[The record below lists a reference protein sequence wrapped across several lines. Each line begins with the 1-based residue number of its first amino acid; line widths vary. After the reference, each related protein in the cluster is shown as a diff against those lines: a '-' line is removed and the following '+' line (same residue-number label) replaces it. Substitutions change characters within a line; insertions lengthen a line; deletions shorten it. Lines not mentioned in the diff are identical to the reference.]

1 LKVLIIEDDS
11 GIVDS
16 LNLLFRMRWPEVEF
30 KITSKGETGLAA
42 VEEWNP
48 DLTVLDLGLPDI
60 DGLEVLKRI
69 RLFSSTPVIILTA
82 RGDEYDI
89 VRGLELGADDYIV
102 KPFKQFEFIARVK
115 TAMRHQSIAPVEA
128 VYAKGPFKLM
138 PATHKLF
145 IDNRE
150 IFLTKSECIIFRKLL
165 ENANSVVTQGA
176 LSRVLWGD
184 DLPESIE
191 AIRVYISR
199 IRQKIDQNDSSAA
212 NISTKPGIGYCLS
225 LSK

>member
-1 LKVLIIEDDS
+1 MKVLIVEDDP

-16 LNLLFRMRWPEVEF
+16 LNLLFKMRWPEVEF
-30 KITSKGETGLAA
+30 TITNKGETGLLT

-48 DLTVLDLGLPDI
+48 DLIVLDLGLPDV
-60 DGLEVLKRI
+60 DGLDVLKRL

-115 TAMRHQSIAPVEA
+115 TAMRHQAIAPVEA
-128 VYAKGPFKLM
+128 VYIKGPFKLS
-138 PATHKLF
+138 PGNHRLF
-145 IDNRE
+145 ILDRE
-150 IFLTKSECIIFRKLL
+150 VVFTKSECIIFRKLL
-165 ENANSVVTQGA
+165 ENVNSVVTQGM

-184 DLPESIE
+184 DFPESVE

-199 IRQKIDQNDSSAA
+199 IRQKIDQNSSE
-212 NISTKPGIGYCLS
+212 NSYISTKPGIGYCLN
-225 LSK
+225 LPK

>member
-1 LKVLIIEDDS
+1 MKVLIIEDDS

-16 LNLLFRMRWPEVEF
+16 LNLLFKMRWPEVEF
-30 KITSKGETGLAA
+30 KITSKGETGLLA
-42 VEEWNP
+42 VEQWNP

-69 RLFSSTPVIILTA
+69 RLFSLTPVIILTA

-102 KPFKQFEFIARVK
+102 KPFKQLEFLARAK
-115 TAMRHQSIAPVEA
+115 TVLRHQGIAPVDA
-128 VYAKGPFKLM
+128 VYAKGPFKLT
-138 PATHKLF
+138 PATHKLYF
-145 IDNRE
+145 DNRE
-150 IFLTKSECIIFRKLL
+150 IILTKSECIIFLKLL

-184 DLPESIE
+184 DLPESVE

-199 IRQKIDQNDSSAA
+199 IRQKIEQNDPELAY
-212 NISTKPGIGYCLS
+212 ISTKPGIGYSLNLS
-225 LSK
+225 R